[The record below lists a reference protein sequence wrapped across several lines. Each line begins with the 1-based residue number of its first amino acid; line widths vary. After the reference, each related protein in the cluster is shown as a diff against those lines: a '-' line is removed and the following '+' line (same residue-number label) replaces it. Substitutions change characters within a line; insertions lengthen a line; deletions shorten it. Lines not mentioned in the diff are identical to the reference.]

1 MNNVGVLECWGRV
14 SAGPPKNRPTQEALG
29 PKHVT
34 RKSSKKCLSFSRAW
48 KSACPFPGASVEKCL
63 SFSCLSEK
71 AWKSACPFPACPE
84 KCPEKCLSFSCL
96 SRGKVPV
103 LFPGPLF
110 LGKVPVLFLFSF
122 GKVPVLFLCLF
133 LCLFL
138 VLFLLFFLLFPVF
151 LFLPVFLL
159 RVSGGQDG
167 QGEPLATAH
176 RLPRLSSAA
185 ASVESQPR
193 ISHDR
198 PSYDWVSVPFV
209 LGIPG

>member
-96 SRGKVPV
+96 LS
-103 LFPGPLF
+103 
-110 LGKVPVLFLFSF
+110 GKVPVLFLLVPWKSACPFPGTSFPGKSACPFPFFLWKSACPFPVSFPVSFPGPFPAFFPAFSC
-122 GKVPVLFLCLF
+122 VPVPAC
-133 LCLFL
+133 
-138 VLFLLFFLLFPVF
+138 FPASSERR
-151 LFLPVFLL
+151 PGWPG
-159 RVSGGQDG
+159 RTSGDG
-167 QGEPLATAH
+167 APTTPIEQCRSLGRKPATH
-176 RLPRLSSAA
+176 
-185 ASVESQPR
+185 QPR
-193 ISHDR
+193 QA
-198 PSYDWVSVPFV
+198 
-209 LGIPG
+209 